1 MAAAA
6 PRAGCGRNRRRA
18 RIAVSALA
26 LGLFGTGTISSVG
39 AEPAGPSLASA
50 VKAAYLLK
58 FAPYVA
64 WPQAGGG
71 AFVICIVGHD
81 PFGGLLDRVAQGQ
94 AIAERPVIVRR
105 MDEIDA
111 GAPCQVA
118 FLGGG
123 KRQSVA
129 QALAAVRR
137 APVLTITD
145 GAIGTAR
152 GMIHFELTGDRVRFL
167 IDDQAAAVSA
177 LSISSKL
184 LSLALSVRT
193 RAG

>member
-1 MAAAA
+1 M
-6 PRAGCGRNRRRA
+6 
-18 RIAVSALA
+18 SALA
-26 LGLFGTGTISSVG
+26 LGLCGAGSISP
-39 AEPAGPSLASA
+39 AAADPAGPTLASA

-64 WPQAGGG
+64 WPQTGGG

-81 PFGGLLDRVAQGQ
+81 PFGGMIDRVAQGQ
-94 AIAERPVIVRR
+94 TIAERPVVVRR
-105 MDEIDA
+105 MDEVDA
-111 GAPCQVA
+111 NPPCHVA

-129 QALAAVRR
+129 QALSTVRR

-184 LSLALSVRT
+184 LSLALSVKT